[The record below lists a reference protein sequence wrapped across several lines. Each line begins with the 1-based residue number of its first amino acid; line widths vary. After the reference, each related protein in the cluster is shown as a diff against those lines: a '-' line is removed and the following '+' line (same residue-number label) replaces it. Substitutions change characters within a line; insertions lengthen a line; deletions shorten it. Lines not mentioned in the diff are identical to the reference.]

1 MCAKGQTECQ
11 VRTIVHRMES
21 NEPARWKELCE
32 QISDERDPVK
42 LLALGQEVIRL
53 LQENEDRSSG
63 SGSAA

>member
-1 MCAKGQTECQ
+1 
-11 VRTIVHRMES
+11 MES